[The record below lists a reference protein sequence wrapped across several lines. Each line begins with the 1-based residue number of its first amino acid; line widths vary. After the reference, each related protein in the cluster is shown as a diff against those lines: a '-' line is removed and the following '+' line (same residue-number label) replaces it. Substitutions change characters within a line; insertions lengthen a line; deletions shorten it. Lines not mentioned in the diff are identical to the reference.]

1 MAPAVALFVP
11 NDRLRCAPPP
21 SGGWCRR
28 CGRVHL
34 LPSDQAWVECARLM
48 AQLAQSGRIDLEVAA
63 SDADPGCA
71 TGPLFAPGGG
81 KMFGVLCCRDRRG
94 RRVVLRAFSGQ
105 YGGRWQVP
113 GWVGPVQDAALFD
126 ALAGAADPEIKR
138 LGAVIARTP
147 AGSASRS
154 DLVRRRRAL
163 SRELMHRLHDL
174 YQLVNVRGERLPLVQ
189 AFLGP
194 GRPPSGTGDC
204 CGPKLLHHAAT
215 NGLVPESLA
224 EFFWGAGGASAA
236 RMHGVGY
243 PGCAAK
249 CQPILGFLLC
259 GAEGG

>member
-1 MAPAVALFVP
+1 MAPATALFVP
-11 NDRLRCAPPP
+11 NDHLPCAPPP

-34 LPSDQAWVECARLM
+34 LPSHQAWVECARLM
-48 AQLAQSGRIDLEVAA
+48 AQLTQSGRIDLEAAA
-63 SDADPGCA
+63 SDADPVCA

-81 KMFGVLCCRDRRG
+81 KMFGVLCCRDRHG

-126 ALAGAADPEIKR
+126 ALTGAADPEIKR
-138 LGAVIARTP
+138 LGAVIARAP
-147 AGSASRS
+147 AGSASRR

-174 YQLVNVRGERLPLVQ
+174 YHLVNVRGERLPLVR

-236 RMHGVGY
+236 RMHGAGY

-249 CQPILGFLLC
+249 CQPILGFQLC
-259 GAEGG
+259 GVEGG